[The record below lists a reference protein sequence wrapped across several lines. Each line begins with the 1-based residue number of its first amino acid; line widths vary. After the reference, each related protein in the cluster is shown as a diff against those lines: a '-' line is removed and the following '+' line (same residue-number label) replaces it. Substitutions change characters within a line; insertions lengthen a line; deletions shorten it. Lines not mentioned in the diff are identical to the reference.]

1 MNTAN
6 TITARQTTR
15 APRKTVAEKRAE
27 EQAAR
32 DKRDF
37 WLVTVLYKSGSC
49 KHFECRG
56 KSVAIRKLRRLVSF
70 HASPV
75 YLAMHW
81 G

>member
-1 MNTAN
+1 MISKSTKKS
-6 TITARQTTR
+6 
-15 APRKTVAEKRAE
+15 RKHKLYYLQEIPVVRMLSV
-27 EQAAR
+27 
-32 DKRDF
+32 DSKRDF
-37 WLVTVLYKSGSC
+37 WLVTVLYTSGSC

-70 HASPV
+70 YASPA

>member
-1 MNTAN
+1 MISKSTKKS
-6 TITARQTTR
+6 RQHKLYYLQEIPVVR
-15 APRKTVAEKRAE
+15 MLSI
-27 EQAAR
+27 
-32 DKRDF
+32 DSKRDF

-56 KSVAIRKLRRLVSF
+56 KSVAIRKLRRLVLI
-70 HASPV
+70 HVSPV